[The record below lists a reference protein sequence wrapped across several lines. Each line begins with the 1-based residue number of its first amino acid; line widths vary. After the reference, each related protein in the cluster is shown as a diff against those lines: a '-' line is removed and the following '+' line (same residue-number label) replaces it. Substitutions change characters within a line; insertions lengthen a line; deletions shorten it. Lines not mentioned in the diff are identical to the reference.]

1 MKIGYLRIT
10 ISRQIVLIKLHRNK
24 PNSKTYYTLYIRL
37 ISLQANFKCIKK
49 QMLFSNFEIMH
60 ETQNKFPQIKS
71 GTFVGN
77 HSGNCL
83 LH

>member
-1 MKIGYLRIT
+1 MKKGYLRIT